1 MKKIQRIPALL
12 LAMLMLFSLTLTS
25 CGSKE
30 DIASPDQ
37 VAVALFNM
45 ILKNDAST
53 AVELFGYA
61 DEAAARKDM
70 GLEDSIYDELAE
82 QLGAEMDGGSTE
94 DARAVVDAFMN
105 MFKDVNLTAKVKESD
120 EKAGTAVVTCT
131 INTFE
136 SGAMDNILQQIMTD
150 IMSDETLLSA
160 DEATLYSTII
170 NKMAEGLSALTPTE
184 NTADFDVNFELVKAD
199 INGKEKS
206 VWLPVDVEE
215 FGALISNTAL
225 GY

>member
-1 MKKIQRIPALL
+1 
-12 LAMLMLFSLTLTS
+12 
-25 CGSKE
+25 
-30 DIASPDQ
+30 
-37 VAVALFNM
+37 
-45 ILKNDAST
+45 
-53 AVELFGYA
+53 
-61 DEAAARKDM
+61 M

-82 QLGAEMDGGSTE
+82 QLVAEMDGGSTE